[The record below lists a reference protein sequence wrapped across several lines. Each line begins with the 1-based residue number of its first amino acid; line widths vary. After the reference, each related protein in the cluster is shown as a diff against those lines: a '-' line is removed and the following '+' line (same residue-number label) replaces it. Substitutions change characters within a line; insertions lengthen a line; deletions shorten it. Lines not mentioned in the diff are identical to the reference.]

1 VPVAPRPEPEVVAA
15 AASAAAAP
23 EPEEQAFAS
32 DVPDEPD
39 LPAEPSIR
47 RRRRGLVSAPAEHE
61 YQAESAFS
69 HEPPFRRRRNW
80 AKMWSAAAA
89 LFAIISLG
97 LVGAVAWYGMPDWMP
112 MSRPLF
118 AEAQP
123 DLIIEFPPDRQDRR
137 TLPNGTAYF
146 GASGSVTNVGRTR
159 RTVPMILIVLRDLED
174 RIVYTQQVAP
184 PKRQLGPG
192 ESVMINEA
200 LTDVP
205 NSAKY
210 AEFGWKPG

>member
-1 VPVAPRPEPEVVAA
+1 
-15 AASAAAAP
+15 
-23 EPEEQAFAS
+23 
-32 DVPDEPD
+32 
-39 LPAEPSIR
+39 
-47 RRRRGLVSAPAEHE
+47 
-61 YQAESAFS
+61 
-69 HEPPFRRRRNW
+69 
-80 AKMWSAAAA
+80 MWSAAAA

-137 TLPNGTAYF
+137 TLSNGTAYF